1 MIKMKKTIITGA
13 STQALRAERHLR
25 AAGIGSK
32 TVKLS
37 GIDGRGCVYGVE
49 VDGLYLNEAIFTLMS
64 LGIKYEVI

>member
-1 MIKMKKTIITGA
+1 MKKTIITGA

-25 AAGIGSK
+25 TAGIGAK

-37 GIDGRGCVYGVE
+37 GIGRGCVYGVE
-49 VDGLYLNEAIFTLMS
+49 VDGLYLNEAIFILMS

>member
-25 AAGIGSK
+25 MAGIGAK

-37 GIDGRGCVYGVE
+37 GVGRGCVYGVE
-49 VDGLYLNEAIFTLMS
+49 VDGIYLNEAIFILIS
-64 LGIKYEVI
+64 LGIKYEII

>member
-1 MIKMKKTIITGA
+1 MKKNILTGA

-25 AAGIGSK
+25 AAGISAK

-37 GIDGRGCVYGVE
+37 GIGERGCVYGVE
-49 VDGLYLNEAIFTLMS
+49 VDEIYLNEAIFILLK

>member
-37 GIDGRGCVYGVE
+37 GIGHGCVYGVE
-49 VDGLYLNEAIFTLMS
+49 VDEIYLNEAIFILLK

>member
-1 MIKMKKTIITGA
+1 MIKMKRTIVTGA

-25 AAGIGSK
+25 TAGIGAK

-37 GIDGRGCVYGVE
+37 GIGGRGCVYGVE
-49 VDGLYLNEAIFTLMS
+49 VDEIYLNEAIFILIR